1 MIKPEVKTRMKRIS
15 IIIILCFAFIALK
28 AQFFIPNDTIQ
39 ITYKGLRVYEIDNN
53 TLPKKSYRIICNF
66 YPQYKEKKVFI
77 SKVVNFPFF
86 LSTYDN
92 LSHNDSAYI
101 VVVDSIK
108 YYAIP
113 PDYYNYINQL
123 KKGELTESNFKKHL
137 GYCFLDASMTKKS
150 LQFDAGDVKRTT
162 KKMSKDNYILTQRDK
177 DNRSGEEFN
186 FKRDIGIDTFSYWH
200 GYGNAFHI
208 IYKKL

>member
-1 MIKPEVKTRMKRIS
+1 MKKILL
-15 IIIILCFAFIALK
+15 IIILFFGINDLK

-39 ITYKGLRVYEIDNN
+39 LTYNGLREFEIDNN
-53 TLPKKSYRIICNF
+53 TLPKKTYRIICNF
-66 YPQYKEKKVFI
+66 YPQYKRKNMFI
-77 SKVVNFPFF
+77 AKVVNFPFF
-86 LSTYDN
+86 LGTYEN

-113 PDYYNYINQL
+113 SNYYKYINQL
-123 KKGELTESNFKKHL
+123 KKGELSESNFKKHL
-137 GYCFLDASMTKKS
+137 GYCFLDASMTKKN
-150 LQFDAGDVKRTT
+150 LNFDAGDVMRTT
-162 KKMSKDNYILTQRDK
+162 KKMSNVNYIITQRDK

-186 FKRDIGIDTFSYWH
+186 FKIDIGIDTFSYWH

-208 IYKKL
+208 IYKKS